1 MANSRR
7 TQLLPL
13 SPVPSAAAT
22 SHVHYLPQNTQI
34 ALGGAAI
41 PPGVDAG
48 LTWSGAAGWAGR
60 CTGRGRRCCSASGS
74 EGTSGRTWGT
84 DGERHR
90 SGHGPPSAHPG
101 AAAPW
106 HWCCIV
112 GTTSQIHHPGYH
124 SLGTASHSIPSI
136 TRDLHDLLAEWGSP
150 PGCSC
155 LPLPAQPKGLLTL
168 NPNRGS
174 CSAREARVK
183 SQDWE
188 SPTLIPQCGLQT
200 LPSPAPSPTGWQSL
214 GWLLEVL
221 R

>member
-1 MANSRR
+1 MDPCAGGMANTRW
-7 TQLLPL
+7 TQLLRL

-106 HWCCIV
+106 HWCCMV

-136 TRDLHDLLAEWGSP
+136 TRDLHDLLAEWGFP
-150 PGCSC
+150 PAV
-155 LPLPAQPKGLLTL
+155 PACP
-168 NPNRGS
+168 
-174 CSAREARVK
+174 C
-183 SQDWE
+183 
-188 SPTLIPQCGLQT
+188 
-200 LPSPAPSPTGWQSL
+200 LPSPRVCSL
-214 GWLLEVL
+214 
-221 R
+221 